1 MGDIRVVDKRGHFL
15 LGKTSA
21 GRRFQVT
28 TLPSGDIL
36 LRAVPNIPESERWLH
51 EPEMKATLLP
61 ADAWLRDHPPEETD
75 LDQMEAT
82 LAK

>member
-1 MGDIRVVDKRGHFL
+1 MDDISVVDKRGHFL

-36 LRAVPNIPESERWLH
+36 LRAVPNIPDSERWLH
-51 EPEMKATLLP
+51 EPEMNAKLLR
-61 ADAWLRDHPPEETD
+61 ADAWLREHPREETD
-75 LDQMEAT
+75 LEQLEAT
-82 LAK
+82 LTK